1 MVTHTAQ
8 IIAYDKKKLVSDSR
22 LGEARAPLNQLPRGR
37 TARLN
42 LVDHKTFGNIAG
54 HVDFTLSGGGAG
66 GEGAGNDSAWL
77 KSFPCEMSS
86 SVARCRCCKRCCE
99 LGFLHFG
106 SRADVRMVRV
116 PAAAMKPAVACIAG
130 VLCMAARG
138 VLLRCSISLF
148 GMMRSISTHH

>member
-1 MVTHTAQ
+1 MLKRVCQNIRLKLTPAPQ

-66 GEGAGNDSAWL
+66 GEGAGNDSATFKTW
-77 KSFPCEMSS
+77 PEN
-86 SVARCRCCKRCCE
+86 
-99 LGFLHFG
+99 
-106 SRADVRMVRV
+106 
-116 PAAAMKPAVACIAG
+116 
-130 VLCMAARG
+130 RG
-138 VLLRCSISLF
+138 LVQLLRETLGAQPF
-148 GMMRSISTHH
+148 MSTAVSAD